1 MDILGTLL
9 GSAQE
14 GAVGRAAQQLGI
26 GSSESSAL
34 VKKLVPMLAGGI
46 TQSSASPDGIG
57 RLAAALGKGN
67 HQRYLDDP
75 NELEQEAA
83 TTDGNAILGHILGS
97 KDVSR
102 RVAAEASAETGI
114 DVATVKKFL
123 PLIAAASMGALSK
136 QTGAGAKLSDAG
148 ADGGSGLLGSLLGS
162 SAAQSTAGKLFSLSK
177 KLF

>member
-9 GSAQE
+9 GSVQG

-26 GSSESSAL
+26 DASDSSAL
-34 VKKLVPMLAGGI
+34 VKKLVPILAGGI
-46 TQSSASPDGIG
+46 EQKAASTDGIG

-75 NELEQEAA
+75 TELEQEAA
-83 TTDGNAILGHILGS
+83 TNDGNAILGHVLGS

-114 DVATVKKFL
+114 DVNTVKKFL
-123 PLIAAASMGALSK
+123 PLVAAASMGALSK
-136 QTGAGAKLSDAG
+136 QTQAGANLSGSDAV
-148 ADGGSGLLGSLLGS
+148 GGLGLLGSLLGS
-162 SAAQSTAGKLFSLSK
+162 SAARSTAGKIFSLSK